1 MMRITSSGL
10 SAGYGSA
17 TILRGID
24 LDVNDGEAVSIVG
37 RNGMGKTTL
46 LRALLGYLRP
56 HAGRVSL
63 DGEDITGVPPERV
76 ARRGVI
82 YGPQD
87 EPIFAAMSVE
97 ENLGAAKRGRVDPS
111 RRAQVLILFPVL
123 GQRLRQRAGTLSG
136 GEQKMLVLART
147 LLADPA
153 LIVLDEITAGLQ
165 PSVVTTVTEALC
177 WERRERGTTTLLVEQ
192 NIDAALAV
200 ADRVHVM
207 KVGHLIA
214 EEKTGEAGTGNV
226 VRDHLLTLLAP

>member
-1 MMRITSSGL
+1 MRISATSL

-17 TILRGID
+17 TILREVD
-24 LDVNDGEAVSIVG
+24 LDVNDGEAVAIVG

-56 HAGRVSL
+56 HCGRVSL
-63 DGEDITGVPPERV
+63 DGEDITKMPPEHV
-76 ARRGVI
+76 ARRGVS

-97 ENLGAAKRGRVDPS
+97 ENLTAAKRGRVDAS
-111 RRAQVLILFPVL
+111 RRAEILDLFPVL

-147 LLADPA
+147 LLADPT

-165 PSVVTTVTEALC
+165 PSVVTTVTEALR
-177 WERRERGTTTLLVEQ
+177 WERRERKTSTLLVEQ
-192 NIDAALAV
+192 NIDATLSV

-207 KVGHLIA
+207 KLGQLIA
-214 EEKTGEAGTGNV
+214 EEKVGAGDIDLA
-226 VRDHLLTLLAP
+226 VRDRLLTLLAP